1 MCNVTEG
8 VSQPPDHVGG
18 CSNLKKFTYDD
29 SLTISG
35 FILRSYIVGADMWLG
50 YAWQPIWIV
59 LCKWKTRLAS
69 RLTKVSSQTS
79 FQYER
84 GLSKVFTFN
93 RFFIVTRANA
103 PLRLSL
109 GISFLIANVASLL
122 YVSKSLFQSWIKLNT
137 HHIAFPSL
145 RS

>member
-1 MCNVTEG
+1 MCNATEG

-50 YAWQPIWIV
+50 DAWQPIWIV

-69 RLTKVSSQTS
+69 RPT
-79 FQYER
+79 
-84 GLSKVFTFN
+84 KVFTFN

-145 RS
+145 CS